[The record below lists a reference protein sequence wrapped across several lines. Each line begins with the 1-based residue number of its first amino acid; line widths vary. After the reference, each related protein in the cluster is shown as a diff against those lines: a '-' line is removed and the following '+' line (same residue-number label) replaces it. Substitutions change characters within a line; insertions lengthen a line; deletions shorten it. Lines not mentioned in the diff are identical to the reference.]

1 MDEGEAK
8 KNKYAQNVR
17 DSWFG
22 DTTSEATGGTNHHLK
37 EAEDQAAKDTEPGN
51 GFGSFGEKSNDE
63 NENTA
68 LSANARENNV
78 RSGSTGS
85 DFLNKVTG
93 TNGGEQKGKAKG
105 FLKKKGPIFTI
116 ITMVLGGILGY
127 GGASFFGQ
135 MAMPISLL
143 QQFKDN
149 FGSINIISQA
159 RTKRFVRWQT
169 DVSSRKVKN
178 CIKSRIFGADKF
190 KISSRQRQKLAR
202 AGITVDS
209 DSFDYTVMRFTGSD
223 GVEHIIVPDS
233 RQATDGRIAFSD
245 AYETNMEFRNSYADG
260 AKTWR
265 GQVSDWFDSMA
276 DKFLNFIG
284 INRSN
289 WGDYRVSND
298 PKVNEDNYKQKV
310 ADVADSDSMDGD
322 AHIWSKD
329 EDKVDQNTGEVIDEG
344 EVHDNMEDLTLSRTD
359 VEVDADGR
367 VTNTDSL
374 KNKLEG
380 FSNSKLTKVASI
392 AGMAA
397 NMTCAVFDVVGAIN
411 LIVMAYQTTQ
421 ILKVASTLFESVD
434 KAQVEDSSTT
444 PVHEVGN
451 SLATPFMKTYET
463 DMGTITRKKSAMEAN
478 AISALYGNIKG
489 DPNDTSVT
497 TFKIGSSLSK
507 IGAAIGSNMISFQ
520 SCTYA
525 KMAAAVVGASTDI
538 VEIALCIVS
547 MGIGCAVSALG
558 DLLTGVAGSVSI
570 TVAIEQIVK
579 FLVPFVATI
588 LTRKIATEVMGEDLG
603 NALVSGANIYMGQN
617 HQYSGGSV
625 ASLGSLTT
633 FLTAKEQVLADK
645 ARVERET
652 RSPFDASSPYTF
664 MGTLL
669 TKTIPIISEVG
680 SATSAVSSFNNIVG
694 NSIKSMMPG
703 ASAVSAAVTAQS
715 AAADT
720 ANSCPDLAAVG
731 GVGDQ
736 FCNPYFI
743 SDLSTVDDD
752 PAGIVNEVDAL
763 GGFEDSDGERD
774 VPIIKKDSKLAKYI
788 VYCGQRQSPFGIA
801 DQNIASDFDKGSTG
815 SSVLDAIIG
824 GIPVVGDV
832 ADIISNKSKADNF
845 GYISGETCVT
855 DNYTTGDA
863 PDWSET
869 KKYQRFIEDQRLAES
884 MGLVEKS
891 AVSAFL
897 DDYYKEHPIDNSY
910 EGILARRSGLT
921 KENVIATLQ
930 IMEGM
935 QFIADYEPKDLAP
948 YPAEEVEEERIVLEE
963 NVENKLDQS
972 GIIAT
977 IINSAHFDYTQRNYA
992 V

>member
-1 MDEGEAK
+1 MDEGEA
-8 KNKYAQNVR
+8 NKSKHAQDVR
-17 DSWFG
+17 NSWFG
-22 DTTSEATGGTNHHLK
+22 DTTSDATGGTSHHLK

-51 GFGSFGEKSNDE
+51 GFGSFGEKSDDG

-68 LSANARENNV
+68 LSANARENGV
-78 RSGSTGS
+78 RSGSVGGG
-85 DFLNKVTG
+85 FLNKVTG
-93 TNGGEQKGKAKG
+93 TSGDQKVKTKG
-105 FLKKKGPIFTI
+105 FFKKNGPTITI
-116 ITMVLGGILGY
+116 ITMVLGGIFGY
-127 GGASFFGQ
+127 GSASFFCQ

-143 QQFKDN
+143 KQFKDN
-149 FGSINIISQA
+149 FGSINIISQT
-159 RTKRFVRWQT
+159 RTKRFIKWQT
-169 DVSSRKVKN
+169 DVDSRKVKN

-223 GVEHIIVPDS
+223 GVERIIVPDS
-233 RQATDGRIAFSD
+233 RQATDGKIAFSD
-245 AYETNMEFRNSYADG
+245 AYETNMEFRNSYTDG

-265 GQVSDWFDSMA
+265 GQVSDWFDSLA
-276 DKFLNFIG
+276 DKFLSFIG

-289 WGDYRVSND
+289 WGDFKVSDD
-298 PKVNEDNYKQKV
+298 PKVNEENYKQKV
-310 ADVADSDSMDGD
+310 ADVADGDSMDGD

-329 EDKVDQNTGEVIDEG
+329 EDKVNQETGEVDEG
-344 EVHDNMEDLTLSRTD
+344 EVHDNMEDLTLSKTD
-359 VEVDADGR
+359 VEVDGNGK

-374 KNKLEG
+374 KNKLEA

-444 PVHEVGN
+444 PIHEVGN
-451 SLATPFMKTYET
+451 SLTTPYTKTYET
-463 DMGTITRKKSAMEAN
+463 DSGPITRKKSAMEAN
-478 AISALYGNIKG
+478 AIGALYGNIKG

-507 IGAAIGSNMISFQ
+507 IGSAIGSSMMSFQ

-525 KMAAAVVGASTDI
+525 KMAAAVVGASMDI
-538 VEIALCIVS
+538 IDIALCIVS
-547 MGIGCAVSALG
+547 MGIGCAVDALG
-558 DLLTGVAGSVSI
+558 DLLTKVAGSVIIS
-570 TVAIEQIVK
+570 TAIGFIVQ
-579 FLVPFVATI
+579 FLVPFVANI
-588 LTRKIATEVMGEDLG
+588 LTRKIATDVMGEDLG

-625 ASLGSLTT
+625 ASQGSLTK
-633 FLTAKEQVLADK
+633 FLTAKEQVLADR

-652 RSPFDASSPYTF
+652 KSPFDASSPYTF

-752 PAGIVNEVDAL
+752 PAGIVNKVDAL
-763 GGFEDSDGERD
+763 GGFEDSDGEQD
-774 VPIIKKDSKLAKYI
+774 VPTIKKDSKLAKYI
-788 VYCGQRQSPFGIA
+788 VYCGQRESPFGIA

-832 ADIISNKSKADNF
+832 ADIISNKFKADNF
-845 GYISGETCVT
+845 GYISGKTCVT
-855 DNYTTGDA
+855 DNDTTGDA

-930 IMEGM
+930 VMEGM

-948 YPAEEVEEERIVLEE
+948 YPAEEVDEERIVLEE